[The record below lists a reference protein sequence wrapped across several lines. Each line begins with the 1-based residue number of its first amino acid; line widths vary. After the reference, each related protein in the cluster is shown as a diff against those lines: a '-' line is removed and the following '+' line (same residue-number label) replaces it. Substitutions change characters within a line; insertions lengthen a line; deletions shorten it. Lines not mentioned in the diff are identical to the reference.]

1 MSGEHKEVVSST
13 RPNLARRFG
22 GYFLD
27 RLMPAVPLAEMTPI
41 EQAVAEE
48 NAVITQRQE
57 AHYHANLFRADDSSP
72 ENIKRLYVIKE
83 LFEKEL
89 QDCDT
94 IESRFKLFATP
105 FYAPF
110 VNTLDLGETTR
121 PGSHEE
127 IETLKEEYHVL
138 LNELI
143 EKGAVTSELPR
154 EKATR
159 TMHFGSSANPAY
171 KTGTRNRDLLSF
183 VDGQRTLTIAKR
195 MTFLMPTEVY
205 EQYANPQHPVRP
217 RSIARI
223 EKLIDKQ
230 DGNIIPVRTL
240 YYVTNKPL
248 KKTDD

>member
-1 MSGEHKEVVSST
+1 MSGEYKEEASSA
-13 RPNLARRFG
+13 RPNFARRFG

-27 RLMPAVPLAEMTPI
+27 LLLPVVPVEEMTPV
-41 EQAVAEE
+41 ELAVAEE
-48 NAVITQRQE
+48 NVVITQRQE
-57 AHYHANLFRADDSSP
+57 AHYHANLLRAEDSSP

-83 LFEKEL
+83 MFEGEL
-89 QDCDT
+89 QNCDS
-94 IESRFKLFATP
+94 IEERFKLFAIP

-110 VNTLDLGETTR
+110 VNTLDLGETTC

-127 IETLKEEYHVL
+127 IETLKEEYHIL
-138 LNELI
+138 LNKLI
-143 EKGAVTSELPR
+143 EKGVVTSELPR

-159 TMHFGSSANPAY
+159 TMHFGSSVNPAY

-183 VDGQRTLTIAKR
+183 VDGHRTLTIAKR
-195 MTFLMPTEVY
+195 MTFLMPTDVY

-230 DGNIIPVRTL
+230 DEHIIPVRTL
-240 YYVTNKPL
+240 YYATSKPL
-248 KKTDD
+248 KEAVS